1 MWSRCNSMLWLC
13 VTGQGSAARDSCTAD
28 RDMEMGLL
36 IAGVV
41 TSRFGLW
48 MFDLAVSQMLLER
61 VDPNVRCL
69 DLNRL
74 VELSHAIRAYTA
86 ATNED
91 ICSTQYA
98 VRSNLPRS
106 TCKMTFSYSPVF
118 GRLGGPEPPC
128 TPPSLLAA

>member
-1 MWSRCNSMLWLC
+1 MLWLC

-98 VRSNLPRS
+98 VRSTQYAVRN
-106 TCKMTFSYSPVF
+106 C
-118 GRLGGPEPPC
+118 
-128 TPPSLLAA
+128 

>member
-1 MWSRCNSMLWLC
+1 MLWLC
-13 VTGQGSAARDSCTAD
+13 VTGQGSAARDDCTAD

-91 ICSTQYA
+91 NFSTQYA
-98 VRSNLPRS
+98 VR
-106 TCKMTFSYSPVF
+106 TAAFSF
-118 GRLGGPEPPC
+118 
-128 TPPSLLAA
+128 AA